1 MVLPSPLPKGV
12 APSAGV
18 VVPGAAPSEAPLLL
32 ITPSAG
38 VGEEQRL
45 RSARERAATFEVEI
59 QKKYAIAAA
68 CLVFALVGAPVA
80 LRFQR
85 GGVGL
90 VLGVSVAVFTV
101 YYVGLIGGEE
111 LGNRLMVSPVFA
123 MWTPNLVCTIA
134 GLARGPGRGAVRRG
148 VHGGLLGSALGADG
162 REGLGDLVSPGGA
175 AAAHRLARGG
185 APGPGADG
193 TRPRDVGAARG
204 ALGREADPLDR
215 VALQLRVPGGRRL
228 GVRHPLPRDRVART
242 AGPDPGARRQEGG
255 P

>member
-18 VVPGAAPSEAPLLL
+18 VVPGAAPSQAPLLL

-45 RSARERAATFEVEI
+45 RSARERAAIFEVEI

-111 LGNRLMVSPVFA
+111 LGNRLMVSPFFA
-123 MWTPNLVCTIA
+123 MWTPNLVFTIA
-134 GLARGPGRGAVRRG
+134 GLVGVWRIRKPGNSP
-148 VHGGLLGSALGADG
+148 HGGDWSDLWSWAA
-162 REGLGDLVSPGGA
+162 GL
-175 AAAHRLARGG
+175 
-185 APGPGADG
+185 
-193 TRPRDVGAARG
+193 AARR
-204 ALGREADPLDR
+204 ARPL
-215 VALQLRVPGGRRL
+215 LESSP
-228 GVRHPLPRDRVART
+228 P
-242 AGPDPGARRQEGG
+242 
-255 P
+255 

>member
-18 VVPGAAPSEAPLLL
+18 VVPGAAPSQAPLLL

-90 VLGVSVAVFTV
+90 GLGVSVAVFTA
-101 YYVGLIGGEE
+101 YYGALICAEQLGGP
-111 LGNRLMVSPVFA
+111 LSVSPFFA
-123 MWTPNLVCTIA
+123 MWTPNLVFTISGLFGVWRIRKPGNSPHGGDWSDVWSWA
-134 GLARGPGRGAVRRG
+134 SGLA
-148 VHGGLLGSALGADG
+148 
-162 REGLGDLVSPGGA
+162 
-175 AAAHRLARGG
+175 
-185 APGPGADG
+185 
-193 TRPRDVGAARG
+193 
-204 ALGREADPLDR
+204 
-215 VALQLRVPGGRRL
+215 
-228 GVRHPLPRDRVART
+228 
-242 AGPDPGARRQEGG
+242 ARRPAPRLESS
-255 P
+255 PP